1 MSVRDDPKLPDR
13 VVNAIRAGVRG
24 LAATQTTRL
33 APALDDAERS
43 LAEIRVL
50 RELIFQAENEL
61 VARGQKAH
69 EKKATWAEI
78 AESSGHRT
86 ASAARRYFIADPIQR
101 RARESRDRS

>member
-1 MSVRDDPKLPDR
+1 MSVRDDPKLPDK

-24 LAATQTTRL
+24 LTATQTTRL
-33 APALDDAERS
+33 APALDERERA
-43 LAEIRVL
+43 LTEIRVL

-61 VARGQKAH
+61 VARGQHAH
-69 EKKATWAEI
+69 DEGATWAGI

-86 ASAARRYFIADPIQR
+86 ASAARRYFIADPIER